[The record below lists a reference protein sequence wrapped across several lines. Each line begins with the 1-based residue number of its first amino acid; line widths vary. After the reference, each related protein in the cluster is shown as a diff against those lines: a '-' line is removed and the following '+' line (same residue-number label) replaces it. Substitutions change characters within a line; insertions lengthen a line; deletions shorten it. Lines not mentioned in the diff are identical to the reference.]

1 MLHVHVHKY
10 MYMKSTYM
18 YLYTNCTRT
27 CSQHSNCTYMYMS
40 PHSICTC
47 MYSINTCTHV
57 HVTGSVLN
65 TMYNYAYSI
74 IIHIH
79 VYGKDSFILKL
90 LFFDYMKRLE
100 SLKKF
105 KDGEVEM
112 LLATDLA
119 ARGLDIERVKTV
131 LNFSMPPI
139 LKQYIHRVGRTA
151 RAGRSGRYVHVQY
164 IYSRYSIYIELGGL
178 LEQEEVEGM
187 YMYNTY
193 TVGTVYT

>member
-1 MLHVHVHKY
+1 MHIHVVL
-10 MYMKSTYM
+10 
-18 YLYTNCTRT
+18 LY
-27 CSQHSNCTYMYMS
+27 TYMYMYTYVERIVI
-40 PHSICTC
+40 HI
-47 MYSINTCTHV
+47 

-65 TMYNYAYSI
+65 TMYMYNYAYTYSI
-74 IIHIH
+74 IVHIHVH

-105 KDGEVEM
+105 KDGEVDM

-131 LNFSMPPI
+131 HNFSMPPT

-151 RAGRSGRYVHVQY
+151 RAGRSGRYVHVH
-164 IYSRYSIYIELGGL
+164 
-178 LEQEEVEGM
+178 V
-187 YMYNTY
+187 
-193 TVGTVYT
+193 